1 MKKLFFT
8 AIVLVAFSGISM
20 ASAVEKGKVIT
31 YDCSTAYDRPFR
43 NVIYGGGTQEQA
55 DKAGKAA
62 VAACIKKYLASA
74 NIDE

>member
-8 AIVLVAFSGISM
+8 AVALVAFSGISI
-20 ASAVEKGKVIT
+20 ASTVDKGKVIT

-43 NVIYGGGTQEQA
+43 NVINGGGTLAQA
-55 DKAGKAA
+55 DAAGKAA
-62 VAACIKKYLASA
+62 VAACKQKYLSSV